1 MHNFPEMERSRKL
14 LMDELGR
21 KSVDEFKASE
31 KLPVVLVLDHV
42 RSMNNIGSIFRTSD
56 AFLVEAIYLCGI
68 TATPPHREIHKTALG
83 AEKAVTWTYF
93 QDTMAAIG
101 YLQQHNYT
109 IVSLEQ
115 TSGSIMLQDFKPE
128 TSSKYAF
135 VLGNEIRGVQQGVV
149 DISDLCIE
157 IPQFGTKHSFNI
169 TVSAGILLW
178 EFSRKWEQQKKAVR

>member
-21 KSVDEFKASE
+21 KTVDEFKSSE
-31 KLPVVLVLDHV
+31 KLPVIIVLDHV
-42 RSMNNIGSIFRTSD
+42 RSMNNIGSIFRTCD

-83 AEKAVTWTYF
+83 AENSVAWRYF
-93 QDTMAAIG
+93 PDTMEAIG
-101 YLQQHNYT
+101 ELRRNKYT

-115 TSGSIMLQDFKPE
+115 TSGSMKLQDFTPE
-128 TSSKYAF
+128 TLSNYAF
-135 VLGNEIRGVQQGVV
+135 VFGNEIRGVQQGVV
-149 DISDLCIE
+149 NHSDLCIE

-178 EFSRKWEQQKKAVR
+178 EFFRKREQEKKAVI